1 MDHETHVA
9 IVGGGPAGSAAAIGL
24 TARGLSVILMDK
36 SPFPRDKICG
46 DFLTPGSVE
55 KLEAIAGDA
64 IAKLRPCPLRGM
76 KITFEQ
82 RAIESSFPFGK
93 QGHGLTR
100 RELDDV
106 LRARAEESGARW
118 MPSFTARGTTL
129 ERDGTRVVEGTW
141 PDGTRGRVRARLVV
155 EASGRHGPFG
165 RALGWRRDD
174 PRLRRFALWSHMQG
188 VRDLRERGE
197 MHVFEGGYV
206 GVGARDVASGL
217 ANVTMVLTPR
227 AMAQARGHVAEYFH
241 GALARHPELGRR
253 TQGAARISPV
263 RGLGPLACT
272 ASRVASGRLAL
283 VGDASGFVDPFTG
296 EGVFVALE
304 SARLLAASVVERD
317 PGDPE
322 GLRRY
327 ERAHASAFRSKLR
340 LCRLL
345 QITIARP
352 WLARRVTRALSSRR
366 DLAERMLGATGDILP
381 AADVLNPGYL
391 GRLLLA
397 GIRA

>member
-1 MDHETHVA
+1 MVEVL
-9 IVGGGPAGSAAAIGL
+9 IVGAGPAGSAAAIGL
-24 TARGLSVILMDK
+24 AARGLSVILMDK
-36 SPFPRDKICG
+36 ASFPRDKICG

-55 KLEAIAGDA
+55 KLEAIAGEA
-64 IAKLRPCPLRGM
+64 IAGLKPCPLRGM

-82 RAIESSFPFGK
+82 RAIESSFPFGRL
-93 QGHGLTR
+93 GNGLTR
-100 RELDDV
+100 RELDAV
-106 LRARAEESGARW
+106 LRRRAEESGARW
-118 MPSFTARGTTL
+118 IPSFTARRTAL
-129 ERDGTRVVEGTW
+129 EPDGARVVEGTW
-141 PDGTRGRVRARLVV
+141 PDGTRGRVRARLVI

-165 RALGWRRDD
+165 RALGWLRDD
-174 PRLRRFALWSHMQG
+174 ARLRRFALWSHMQG

-197 MHVFEGGYV
+197 MHVFEGGYI
-206 GVGARDVASGL
+206 GVGTRDVASGL

-227 AMAQARGHVAEYFH
+227 AMARARGHVAGYFRDV
-241 GALARHPELGRR
+241 LARHPELGRR
-253 TQGAARISPV
+253 TSGAGLIAPV

-272 ASRVASGRLAL
+272 ASRVASQRLAL

-304 SARLLAASVVERD
+304 SARLLAECVMPGD
-317 PGDPE
+317 PGDPA

-327 ERAHASAFRSKLR
+327 EKGHPAAFRSKLR

-345 QITIARP
+345 QAVIARP
-352 WLARRVTRALSSRR
+352 WLARHVTRALTSRK

-381 AADVLNPGYL
+381 AGHVLNPGYL

-397 GIRA
+397 GMRA